1 MKYPSSLAGALLA
14 LALAAPLPALAQASL
29 AETPMPR
36 YDHIVVIIAENQS
49 YNRMMVGTAT
59 PNLQHLA
66 KTYNLATNFFAEV
79 HPSEG
84 NYVAILGG
92 STFGIH
98 EDDAYYCKPGSSQR
112 YCDKSDRADYADHTI
127 PGRSLVD
134 QLEEHHLSWK
144 GYFEDI
150 PAPGTDEVRWPDP
163 AAPPPGSPGG
173 LYVVK
178 HNGFMN
184 FARVQADPAR
194 KTKIVGFDQLKR
206 DLADGSLPNY
216 AHVVP
221 NQCDNMHG
229 IDGVNVPPDCVKGN
243 GDGLIT
249 RGDATIGRLVAMIQ
263 AAPFWRQAGNSAIV
277 ITFDEDGKPRNL
289 ADPQGCCGS
298 EPGSAANFG
307 GGHIPTIVITN
318 HGVRGVADPTLYNH
332 YSLLRS
338 TEQAFGID
346 EYLNKA
352 GATDQGVT
360 SMAPLFA
367 ISVQGAQR

>member
-1 MKYPSSLAGALLA
+1 MKYPSSLAGALLT
-14 LALAAPLPALAQASL
+14 LALAAPLPVL
-29 AETPMPR
+29 AETPMPH
-36 YDHIVVIIAENQS
+36 YDHILVIIAENQS
-49 YNRMMVGTAT
+49 FNRMMTGTAT
-59 PNLQHLA
+59 PNLQRLA

-98 EDDAYYCKPGSSQR
+98 EDDAYYCKPGSNQR
-112 YCDKSDRADYADHTI
+112 YCDKSDRGDYADHTI

-134 QLEEHHLSWK
+134 QLEERHLSWK

-163 AAPPPGSPGG
+163 ASPPPGSPGG

-194 KTKIVGFDQLKR
+194 KSKIVGFDQLTR

-216 AHVVP
+216 AHLVL

-229 IDGVNVPPDCVKGN
+229 IDGVNVPADCVKGN

-249 RGDATIGRLVAMIQ
+249 RGDSAIGRLVETIL

-277 ITFDEDGKPRNL
+277 ITFDEDGKPRNP
-289 ADPQGCCGS
+289 ADLQGCCGT
-298 EPGSAANFG
+298 EPGSSANFG

-352 GATDQGVT
+352 GATDQGVV

-367 ISVQGAQR
+367 VALQGAQR